1 MKVATCTVLDTEQ
14 LNVKSVDNPSQ
25 PTIDGINSKV
35 ATSTVLETDKLKSTE
50 SVNNPS
56 HPTIDGINSKVATST
71 VLDTDKLKSTE
82 SVDNPSHPTID
93 GINSKVAPST
103 VLETDELN
111 VTESVNNPSQPT
123 IDGINSKVDTST
135 VLETDKL
142 NVTESVNNPSHS
154 TIHCTISD
162 AAPTKAGKQK
172 ATKAFDEVAF
182 LGPQKYVPRK
192 TKTPDPYLHHDNY
205 LYRKVTDN
213 HLYRCNRWMHPI
225 LDNEWLTYNQAR
237 AMKKFLNQKGTNYD
251 MKSCPGMLTID
262 RATRSA
268 TITTNHTCDMPHAQ
282 SPVKN
287 HVDPPNIHVQGELG
301 PRNDVDNK

>member
-1 MKVATCTVLDTEQ
+1 LKVATCTVLDTDE
-14 LNVKSVDNPSQ
+14 LNVTKSVDNPSQ

-56 HPTIDGINSKVATST
+56 HPTIDGINSKV
-71 VLDTDKLKSTE
+71 
-82 SVDNPSHPTID
+82 
-93 GINSKVAPST
+93 
-103 VLETDELN
+103 
-111 VTESVNNPSQPT
+111 
-123 IDGINSKVDTST
+123 DTST
-135 VLETDKL
+135 VLETDEL

-192 TKTPDPYLHHDNY
+192 TKTSDPYLHHDNY

-225 LDNEWLTYNQAR
+225 LDNEWLTYNQAL
-237 AMKKFLNQKGTNYD
+237 AMKKFLKQKGTNYD

-262 RATRSA
+262 RATHSA

-282 SPVKN
+282 SPVEN

-301 PRNDVDNK
+301 PGNDVDNK